1 MHGRNNIKMLVPFAS
16 RFQFITWAR
25 YLSLWKVFRS
35 LLRPTSPST
44 STQWVLLLF
53 SLKIKRACR
62 VNDDFHL
69 ILRLRMTQLFH
80 ILSCRV
86 QEGFSFVLSLLVLRY
101 LCSNWHSNY
110 DSNLLSSVRVRNFT
124 HSNATQPY
132 VAPKPATYENLKV
145 SAVHRVLL

>member
-44 STQWVLLLF
+44 QLVLLLF

-62 VNDDFHL
+62 VSNDFHL
-69 ILRLRMTQLFH
+69 ILILRMTPLFH
-80 ILSCRV
+80 MLSCRV
-86 QEGFSFVLSLLVLRY
+86 QEEFSFVLSLLVLRY
-101 LCSNWHSNY
+101 LCSNWHSNH
-110 DSNLLSSVRVRNFT
+110 DSNLLPSVRVRTFT
-124 HSNATQPY
+124 HSNAIQPY
-132 VAPKPATYENLKV
+132 VEPKPATYENLKV
-145 SAVHRVLL
+145 SAVHRVWL